1 MPNWCCNS
9 GHVRL
14 PKNALPDAKEI
25 FTKLAENKN
34 EKGWFEN
41 VFPTPP
47 EHSENWYEW
56 NLEHWGTKW
65 DVNSTIWDVN
75 EESFSFSFESAWGP
89 PEAFFDELADRYG
102 IEYELSYHESGCRIA
117 GICSYLNG
125 KSEQKHVEGDDYPL
139 FVIKNFDEPIESV
152 IYELEQYQSFDEFI
166 AVESSYSDNPE
177 LLELIKQYYIQN
189 AEPQKSTKPDY
200 SNDPDILE
208 LIQGFES
215 SKPEKKAV
223 PVAPKKSLTKKKTA
237 AKKKVS
243 KKIK

>member
-1 MPNWCCNS
+1 M
-9 GHVRL
+9 
-14 PKNALPDAKEI
+14 
-25 FTKLAENKN
+25 
-34 EKGWFEN
+34 
-41 VFPTPP
+41 
-47 EHSENWYEW
+47 
-56 NLEHWGTKW
+56 NLLIDT
-65 DVNSTIWDVN
+65 
-75 EESFSFSFESAWGP
+75 
-89 PEAFFDELADRYG
+89 ELNM
-102 IEYELSYHESGCRIA
+102 SYHESGCRIA